1 MTPDAVLSRRCKGI
15 RRASLL
21 SFGPGHRTRQWTKAF
36 PFGVIHATNPL
47 MSKNH
52 MHLRPLTHEDAL
64 EFQRLRLQGLQD
76 SPSSFGSSHEEEVH
90 KTPDQVRQHIASS
103 VERVFLGLFAGAELV
118 GMVGVGR
125 EQGLKERHI
134 AFIRSMYVA
143 PGTRGQGA
151 GRQLLDAAL
160 QQARAWHGVEQ
171 VTLSVTASNE
181 AALRLYQAAGFME
194 VGRMPRALKVGPSYF
209 DELMMVRNT

>member
-1 MTPDAVLSRRCKGI
+1 
-15 RRASLL
+15 
-21 SFGPGHRTRQWTKAF
+21 
-36 PFGVIHATNPL
+36 ATNPL

-52 MHLRPLTHEDAL
+52 MHLRPLTHEDAQ
-64 EFQRLRLQGLQD
+64 EFQRLRRQGLLE

-143 PGTRGQGA
+143 PAARGQGA

-194 VGRMPRALKVGPSYF
+194 VGRMPRALKVGPNYF